1 MAEVSPK
8 HVVHRYVSEILNGE
22 RVGSVDALIA
32 DEALR
37 QRTTAFRAAFP
48 ELLVTPHRVVA
59 EGPLVALHATGRAT
73 HRGIFQ
79 GCPPTGREWG
89 ATHTAIYRIDNGRI
103 AEVWGTWDLLSILEQ
118 LGGVERAPTVSA

>member
-1 MAEVSPK
+1 VEVSPK

-37 QRTTAFRAAFP
+37 QRATALRAAFP
-48 ELLVTPHRVVA
+48 DLLVTPLRIVA
-59 EGPLVALHATGRAT
+59 EGSLVALHATGRAT

-79 GCPPTGREWG
+79 GCPPTGREWS
-89 ATHTAIYRIDNGRI
+89 ASHTAIYRIDNGRI
-103 AEVWGTWDLLSILEQ
+103 AETWGTWDLLSILEQ
-118 LGGVERAPTVSA
+118 LGGVERTPTVSA